1 MEKEWFEEVKSLVLD
16 MRVEMKEMRQEIQEV
31 RAELKQEI
39 QEVRAELKQE
49 IQEVRTEMRQEI
61 QSVSTEMRQE
71 IQSVSTEMRQ
81 GFRDQDAKIDQLRA
95 EMKQDFKLL
104 GDYCERIEKLAAGH
118 DHQIR
123 ITARHQRAMEMDLE
137 LTIDRVDKLELALQP

>member
-39 QEVRAELKQE
+39 QEVR
-49 IQEVRTEMRQEI
+49 TEMRQEI
-61 QSVSTEMRQE
+61 QSVRTE
-71 IQSVSTEMRQ
+71 IQEVRAEMRQ

-95 EMKQDFKLL
+95 EMKQDFKFL